1 MPTEKK
7 KVLFSKDS
15 NKSSIDE
22 LEGEINGS
30 DEQRRYLEDEETSGY
45 IHSEVLIPLALKS
58 NDFLDNDR
66 IVLYRE
72 DCREIPYVT
81 RDDNGSVS
89 PRQMSIDGL
98 TQDSINTI

>member
-1 MPTEKK
+1 MEYQIPSEKK

-22 LEGEINGS
+22 LETQINGS
-30 DEQRRYLEDEETSGY
+30 EEQKKYLEEEDTSGY

-58 NDFLDNDR
+58 NDFLDTER
-66 IVLYRE
+66 VVLYRE
-72 DCREIPYVT
+72 DCREIPYVV

-89 PRQMSIDGL
+89 P
-98 TQDSINTI
+98 